1 MVSDKA
7 EIKHTNEPYKKYLI
21 ICAVT
26 WPGTA
31 QMNNLIGLLRE
42 LRLMKDQSS
51 HRYYAAWLLVLTVIV
66 GGLFFR
72 STLMMEL
79 LSRFL

>member
-1 MVSDKA
+1 MRLPKV
-7 EIKHTNEPYKKYLI
+7 
-21 ICAVT
+21 
-26 WPGTA
+26 
-31 QMNNLIGLLRE
+31 NNPIGLLRE
-42 LRLMKDQSS
+42 LRLMKDQPS
-51 HRYYAAWLLVLTVIV
+51 HRYYVAWLLVLTVIV